1 LLLIKLNINVIQD
14 LALSRFF
21 IITLSNLIFAK
32 IGIMYQNTKLNVM
45 SLFVFNIFP
54 TPYLLLLCVQKAA
67 PLASYNIRKMGR
79 TKCKY
84 LSLAVL
90 LDNNLIINTL
100 RYLLFY
106 NVKVPVLLGKIGTFV
121 LQYRLFYMLKQR

>member
-1 LLLIKLNINVIQD
+1 
-14 LALSRFF
+14 
-21 IITLSNLIFAK
+21 
-32 IGIMYQNTKLNVM
+32 MYQNTKLNVM

-67 PLASYNIRKMGR
+67 PLASYNIRKMGS

-90 LDNNLIINTL
+90 LHNNLVINTL
-100 RYLLFY
+100 RHLLFY
-106 NVKVPVLLGKIGTFV
+106 NVKVPVFLGKKGTFL
-121 LQYRLFYMLKQR
+121 LQYRVFFIFEKR

>member
-1 LLLIKLNINVIQD
+1 M
-14 LALSRFF
+14 ALSRFF

-32 IGIMYQNTKLNVM
+32 IGIMYQKTKLNVM

-54 TPYLLLLCVQKAA
+54 TPYLLLLCVQKAD

-90 LDNNLIINTL
+90 LHNNLVINTL

-106 NVKVPVLLGKIGTFV
+106 NVKVPVLPSKTGTFV